1 MVHGV
6 LHYAEVRMTNATS
19 HRKARGARYDPHRPL
34 AGRLPPLIMLRAFE
48 AAARTGSM
56 RKAANDIGISH
67 TVISRHVRNLEAWIG
82 WDLLAAG
89 PRGVALTPEG
99 ESLYGVTS
107 VAFQTIAN
115 ISAQLRAKAG
125 VDELQIW
132 CFPGLA
138 TRWLIPRL
146 DEVRAVVSSGEVLL
160 RAIDQMPDFSRG
172 EADIMIGFGDFMRL
186 PDRAVPLLQPRM
198 FPVVS
203 AAWIERNP
211 MPTSI
216 EDLTRLPL
224 IHEESYAQWTSWF
237 MQAGVKVDRPLRG
250 PRLWDASL
258 GFDAALAGQGVALTS
273 NLMVADE
280 ISRGQLV
287 ELFNTDIRVGGYYL
301 VTAPNARDERIE
313 RFRTWLARSLSAS
326 EERSRVRSRSRTHSK
341 PGRIR

>member
-1 MVHGV
+1 
-6 LHYAEVRMTNATS
+6 
-19 HRKARGARYDPHRPL
+19 
-34 AGRLPPLIMLRAFE
+34 MLRAFE
-48 AAARTGSM
+48 AAGRTGSM

-67 TVISRHVRNLEAWIG
+67 TVVSRHVRSLEAWIG
-82 WDLLAAG
+82 WKLLAAG

-99 ESLYGVTS
+99 ESLYGATS
-107 VAFQTIAN
+107 VAFQSIAN

-138 TRWLIPRL
+138 TRWLIPRF

-172 EADIMIGFGDFMRL
+172 EADIMIGFGDFKRL
-186 PDRAVPLLQPRM
+186 PDRAIPLLEPRM

-203 AAWIERNP
+203 AAWLARNGVP
-211 MPTSI
+211 SSI

-237 MQAGVKVDRPLRG
+237 MQAGVKLDRPLKG
-250 PRLWDASL
+250 PRLWDANL

-280 ISRGQLV
+280 ISQRQLV
-287 ELFNTDIRVGGYYL
+287 ELFETDIRVGGYYL
-301 VTAPNARDERIE
+301 VTAPNAADERID
-313 RFRTWLARSLSAS
+313 RFRAWITRVLSEF
-326 EERSRVRSRSRTHSK
+326 EERSRIHTEMAREN
-341 PGRIR
+341 

>member
-1 MVHGV
+1 
-6 LHYAEVRMTNATS
+6 MTSTTL
-19 HRKARGARYDPHRPL
+19 RKKPSGIRYDPDRPL
-34 AGRLPPLIMLRAFE
+34 AGRLPPLTMLRAFE
-48 AAARTGSM
+48 AAGRTGSM

-67 TVISRHVRNLEAWIG
+67 TVVSRHVRSLEAWIG
-82 WDLLAAG
+82 WKLLAAG

-99 ESLYGVTS
+99 ESLYGATS
-107 VAFQTIAN
+107 VAFQSIAN

-138 TRWLIPRL
+138 TRWLIPRF

-172 EADIMIGFGDFMRL
+172 EADIMIGFGDFKRL
-186 PDRAVPLLQPRM
+186 PDRAIPLLEPRM

-203 AAWIERNP
+203 AAWLARNGVP
-211 MPTSI
+211 SSI

-237 MQAGVKVDRPLRG
+237 RQDGVKLGGALKG
-250 PRLWDASL
+250 PGLWDANL

-280 ISRGQLV
+280 ISQRQLV
-287 ELFNTDIRVGGYYL
+287 ELFETDIRVGGYYL
-301 VTAPNARDERIE
+301 VTAPNAADERID
-313 RFRTWLARSLSAS
+313 RFRAWITRVLSEF
-326 EERSRVRSRSRTHSK
+326 EERSRIHTEMAREN
-341 PGRIR
+341 

>member
-1 MVHGV
+1 
-6 LHYAEVRMTNATS
+6 MTSTTL
-19 HRKARGARYDPHRPL
+19 RKKPSGIRYDPDRPL
-34 AGRLPPLIMLRAFE
+34 AGRLPPLTMLRAFE
-48 AAARTGSM
+48 AAGRTGSM

-67 TVISRHVRNLEAWIG
+67 TVVSRHVRSLEAWIG
-82 WDLLAAG
+82 WKLLAAG

-99 ESLYGVTS
+99 ESLYGATS
-107 VAFQTIAN
+107 VAFQSIAN

-138 TRWLIPRL
+138 TRWLIPRF

-172 EADIMIGFGDFMRL
+172 EADIMIGFGDFKRL
-186 PDRAVPLLQPRM
+186 PDRAIPLLEPRM

-203 AAWIERNP
+203 AAWLARNGVP
-211 MPTSI
+211 SSI

-237 MQAGVKVDRPLRG
+237 MQAGVKLDRPLKG
-250 PRLWDASL
+250 PRLWDANL

-280 ISRGQLV
+280 ISQRQLV
-287 ELFNTDIRVGGYYL
+287 ELFETDIRVGGYYL
-301 VTAPNARDERIE
+301 VTAPNAADERID
-313 RFRTWLARSLSAS
+313 RFRAWITRVLSEF
-326 EERSRVRSRSRTHSK
+326 EERSRIHPEMAREN
-341 PGRIR
+341 

>member
-1 MVHGV
+1 
-6 LHYAEVRMTNATS
+6 
-19 HRKARGARYDPHRPL
+19 
-34 AGRLPPLIMLRAFE
+34 MLRAFE
-48 AAARTGSM
+48 AAGRTGSM

-67 TVISRHVRNLEAWIG
+67 TVVSRHVRSLEAWIG
-82 WDLLAAG
+82 WKLLAAG

-99 ESLYGVTS
+99 ESLYGATS
-107 VAFQTIAN
+107 VAFQSIAN

-138 TRWLIPRL
+138 TRWLIPRF

-172 EADIMIGFGDFMRL
+172 EADIMIGFGDFKRL
-186 PDRAVPLLQPRM
+186 PDRAIPLLEPRM

-203 AAWIERNP
+203 AAWLARNGVP
-211 MPTSI
+211 SSI

-237 MQAGVKVDRPLRG
+237 MQAGVKLDRPLKG
-250 PRLWDASL
+250 PRLWDANL

-280 ISRGQLV
+280 ISQRQLV
-287 ELFNTDIRVGGYYL
+287 EVPGVDNSRAVRV
-301 VTAPNARDERIE
+301 
-313 RFRTWLARSLSAS
+313 
-326 EERSRVRSRSRTHSK
+326 
-341 PGRIR
+341 

>member
-1 MVHGV
+1 
-6 LHYAEVRMTNATS
+6 MTSTTL
-19 HRKARGARYDPHRPL
+19 RKKPSGIRYDPDRPL
-34 AGRLPPLIMLRAFE
+34 AGRLPPLTMLRAFE
-48 AAARTGSM
+48 AAGRTGSM
-56 RKAANDIGISH
+56 RKAANDIDISH
-67 TVISRHVRNLEAWIG
+67 TVVSRHVRSLEAWIG
-82 WDLLAAG
+82 WKLLAAG

-99 ESLYGVTS
+99 ESLYGATS
-107 VAFQTIAN
+107 VAFQSIAN

-138 TRWLIPRL
+138 TRWLIPRF

-172 EADIMIGFGDFMRL
+172 EADIMIGFGDFKRL
-186 PDRAVPLLQPRM
+186 PDRAIPLLEPRM

-203 AAWIERNP
+203 AAWLARNGVP
-211 MPTSI
+211 SSI

-237 MQAGVKVDRPLRG
+237 MQAGVKLDRPLKG
-250 PRLWDASL
+250 PRLWDANL

-280 ISRGQLV
+280 ISQRQLV
-287 ELFNTDIRVGGYYL
+287 ELFETDIRVGGYYL
-301 VTAPNARDERIE
+301 VTAPNAADERID
-313 RFRTWLARSLSAS
+313 RFRAWITRVLSEF
-326 EERSRVRSRSRTHSK
+326 EERSRIHTEMAREN
-341 PGRIR
+341 